1 MASASPKSA
10 KPDRNVLSQR
20 LIKKIGALPKRLIAE
35 VEDFVDIVSAGES
48 DKVSDAALSISAPA
62 FAAVWNNPEDDVYDA
77 L

>member
-20 LIKKIGALPKRLIAE
+20 LINKIGALPKRLIVE
-35 VEDFVDIVSAGES
+35 VEDFVDIVSSGES
-48 DKVSDAALSISAPA
+48 DKVRDAALAISTPA
-62 FAAVWNNPEDDVYDA
+62 FAAIWNNPEDDVYDA